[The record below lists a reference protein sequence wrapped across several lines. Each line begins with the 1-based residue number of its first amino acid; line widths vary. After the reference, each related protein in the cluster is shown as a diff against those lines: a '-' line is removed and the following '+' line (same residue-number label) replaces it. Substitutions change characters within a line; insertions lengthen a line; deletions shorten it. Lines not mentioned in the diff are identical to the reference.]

1 LTRLVIPVGGSAHVV
16 AVLAT
21 LSTVYAVGWT
31 RLVRRSPERVRR
43 WLLARL
49 AVGMAGIA
57 ALAVAL
63 LGLDA
68 AAHESFVAHMV
79 QHLLLLIVAAPA
91 LLLSDPMAAAVWAMP
106 APVRRRLGGL
116 LAAGTP
122 LRRAWRTLTRM
133 PVAWTAYA
141 LALWLWHVPA
151 AYSQALAHARVHDL
165 EHLTFFASAVLFW
178 WPVLGRRRWSTAG
191 GSGAR
196 IVYVVL
202 GAFQGAALGVALLL
216 SPAPLYAYTL
226 DDQARGAIVMLAAGG
241 AIDMAAVLFVVYRFL
256 DGDEGRPVSLTALRR

>member
-1 LTRLVIPVGGSAHVV
+1 LSTGVV

-21 LSTVYAVGWT
+21 LTLVYAVGWT
-31 RLVRRSPERVRR
+31 RLIHRSKERGRRG
-43 WLLARL
+43 LLARL
-49 AVGMAGIA
+49 GVGMGGIA
-57 ALAVAL
+57 ALAAAL
-63 LGLDA
+63 LGLHA

-91 LLLSDPMAAAVWAMP
+91 LLLSDPMAAVAWALP
-106 APVRRRLGGL
+106 APLRRRSGGL

-122 LRRAWRTLTRM
+122 VRRTWRALTRM

-141 LALWLWHVPA
+141 LTLWLWHMPA
-151 AYSQALAHARVHDL
+151 AYWATLADARLHDL

-178 WPVLGRRRWSTAG
+178 WPVLGRGRWSAAG

-202 GAFQGAALGVALLL
+202 GAFQSAALGLVLLV

-241 AIDMAAVLFVVYRFL
+241 VIDMAAVLFVVYRFL
-256 DGDEGRPVSLTALRR
+256 ARLDSPPTVSENRGV

>member
-1 LTRLVIPVGGSAHVV
+1 MSADVV

-21 LSTVYAVGWT
+21 LSTAYAVGWT
-31 RLVRRSPERVRR
+31 RLIRRSPERVRR
-43 WLLARL
+43 RLLGRL

-57 ALAVAL
+57 ALAVSL
-63 LGLDA
+63 LGLHE

-91 LLLSDPMAAAVWAMP
+91 LLLSDPMAATAWALP
-106 APVRRRLGGL
+106 APFRRRLGGM
-116 LAAGTP
+116 LAAGAP
-122 LRRAWRTLTRM
+122 LRRAWRALTRM

-151 AYSQALAHARVHDL
+151 AYSAALADARVHDL

-178 WPVLGRRRWSTAG
+178 WPVLGRGRWSAAG

-202 GAFQGAALGVALLL
+202 GAFQGAALGVALLV

-226 DDQARGAIVMLAAGG
+226 DDQARGALVMLAAGG

-256 DGDEGRPVSLTALRR
+256 ARDEARPISLTALRR